1 MLHEEVARFSELS
14 GEDAHSTSISR
25 IGGYLDGYEKG
36 KEDGIAEANLA
47 HNAECGDCIR
57 QITAADVERIRADER
72 KKVIEKIRELKKHS
86 GNTSFCTKEH
96 CPSHEDIACYDCM
109 DAILNYVEKDSSKEQ
124 EGKNGNS

>member
-1 MLHEEVARFSELS
+1 MS
-14 GEDAHSTSISR
+14 GKKILAISNGLGKSIWRTTEDALKET
-25 IGGYLDGYEKG
+25 YEKG
-36 KEDGIAEANLA
+36 KKDGIAEANLN
-47 HNAECGDCIR
+47 HNIECGDCAR
-57 QITAADVERIRADER
+57 QITTADEARIRADER

-124 EGKNGNS
+124 EEKNGNS